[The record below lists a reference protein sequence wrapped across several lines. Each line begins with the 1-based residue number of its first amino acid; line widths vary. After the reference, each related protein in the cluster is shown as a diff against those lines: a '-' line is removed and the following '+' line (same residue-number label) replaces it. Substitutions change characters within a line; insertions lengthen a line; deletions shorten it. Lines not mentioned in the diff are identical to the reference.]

1 MPVRVSLSYRWM
13 HADLAIPREVIE
25 EAGGPAAEA
34 LGVLGEGEWVVLGWG
49 DEDYYRERGM
59 TAARLLDFARSM
71 LAPNSPSVVEL
82 DPEPQAP
89 TPQSSGKAVLALE
102 LSEEGARALVERLNA
117 SFALRDGSP
126 VAAGRGRDPGSQ
138 FFLGHGESDLA
149 RNCNHWVA
157 DLLHAAGVPSDGLL
171 NTASPG
177 LALGLTWLAR
187 AEEVPGDA
195 KAHRPGPETPPSHS
209 GRFEPMSGAPELTDA
224 DLVFEG
230 YAAGLGRAVLRTVP
244 IGLLSADRSGLA
256 ETLNVDPGSLVG
268 IRKVERVEGDPGDIA
283 VCDGQAPDYLAIGF
297 ASNDGGPYEI
307 ALAAYAS
314 DPREAGTKACAT
326 ARYLQP

>member
-1 MPVRVSLSYRWM
+1 MRVSLSYRWM
-13 HADLAIPREVIE
+13 HADLAIPRKVIA

-71 LAPNSPSVVEL
+71 LEPNSPSVVEL

-89 TPQSSGKAVLALE
+89 TPESSGKAVLALE

-117 SFALRDGSP
+117 SFALRDGHP

-138 FFLGHGESDLA
+138 FFLGHARSDLA
-149 RNCNHWVA
+149 QNCNHWVA

-177 LALGLTWLAR
+177 LALSLTWLAD
-187 AEEVPGDA
+187 AQEVPGDA
-195 KAHRPGPETPPSHS
+195 DAHIGGAETPPSHS
-209 GRFEPMSGAPELTDA
+209 GRFEPISGAPELTDA

-230 YAAGLGRAVLRTVP
+230 YAVGLGRAVLRTVP
-244 IGLLSADRSGLA
+244 LDLVEAGRSGLSEA
-256 ETLNVDPGSLVG
+256 LDVRPDSLVG
-268 IRKVERVEGDPGDIA
+268 IRRIERIEGAPGDVA
-283 VCDGQAPDYLAIGF
+283 VCEGQAPRHLAIGF
-297 ASNDGGPYEI
+297 APNDGGPYEI
-307 ALAAYAS
+307 ALAAYS
-314 DPREAGTKACAT
+314 DDPRAAGARPCAA
-326 ARYLQP
+326 ARYRQP